1 MLEQQ
6 HSLALYHAPVSTC
19 SQRVRMGLIEKG
31 LSWEDRQLSLA
42 KQEHL
47 SPAFLQINPNGLVP
61 ALVHNG
67 LVVADSTVILEYLE
81 DVFPNVPLRP
91 TDPHER
97 ARMRMWQQYID
108 EVPNNRIYAS
118 ACPADSYQF
127 CPRCA
132 EEDLDFHGV
141 SYWRRAHL
149 LPGVDHCSKHSV
161 SLVIAKHM
169 KSLICQPAYAEVVR
183 AAIAEDESEQY
194 FSSAFIH
201 RFTVLS
207 DLALQ
212 ARAPLS
218 PAVIT
223 RILLSRSNTLLGTE
237 RSILTKTVIEKFPAS
252 WLKRHFPLIFKKPT
266 GARFS
271 AVDEVLR
278 SSRNAYRT
286 KLYLLAMSLLWDDPD
301 DAINACL
308 QEATVHT
315 SGFHESGANLA
326 LKDVLMGESINKSC
340 RRYGVH
346 LRDFEF
352 AFQKFLEDIRPVAHS
367 YATRLLTPT
376 EN

>member
-1 MLEQQ
+1 MYTNIPSPLPDECLRGYGSRISAVNSQPINRLDKLLP
-6 HSLALYHAPVSTC
+6 SLAEIT
-19 SQRVRMGLIEKG
+19 G
-31 LSWEDRQLSLA
+31 LSI
-42 KQEHL
+42 EHFIYHHTHL
-47 SPAFLQINPNGLVP
+47 GYQRFVNGDFFQIDIGSHPDL
-61 ALVHNG
+61 L
-67 LVVADSTVILEYLE
+67 T
-81 DVFPNVPLRP
+81 
-91 TDPHER
+91 
-97 ARMRMWQQYID
+97 
-108 EVPNNRIYAS
+108 NNRIYAS

-149 LPGVDHCSKHSV
+149 LPGVDHCSKHTV
-161 SLVIAKHM
+161 SLVIAKQM
-169 KSLICQPAYAEVVR
+169 RPLRWQPAYAEVIR
-183 AAIAEDESEQY
+183 TAIPEDESAQY

-201 RFTVLS
+201 RFTILS

-212 ARAPLS
+212 ARIPFS

-223 RILLSRSNTLLGTE
+223 RILVSRSNKLLGTE
-237 RSILTKTVIEKFPAS
+237 RSILTKFVIEKFPAS
-252 WLKRHFPLIFKKPT
+252 WLKRHFPLIFNKHS

-286 KLYLLAMSLLWDDPD
+286 KLYLLAMSVLWDDPD
-301 DAINACL
+301 EAINACL

-315 SGFHESGANLA
+315 SGFHESGAYLA
-326 LKDVLMGESINKSC
+326 LKNVLMGESINKSC

-352 AFQKFLEDIRPVAHS
+352 AFQKFLKDIRPVAHS
-367 YATRLLTPT
+367 YVTSLQMSSGELALSPRGRDVR
-376 EN
+376 

>member
-1 MLEQQ
+1 MYTNIPSPLPDECLRGFGSRISAMNSQPLNRLDKLLP
-6 HSLALYHAPVSTC
+6 SLVEIT
-19 SQRVRMGLIEKG
+19 G
-31 LSWEDRQLSLA
+31 LSI
-42 KQEHL
+42 EHFIYHHTHL
-47 SPAFLQINPNGLVP
+47 GYQRFVNGDFFQNDIGTHPDL
-61 ALVHNG
+61 L
-67 LVVADSTVILEYLE
+67 T
-81 DVFPNVPLRP
+81 
-91 TDPHER
+91 
-97 ARMRMWQQYID
+97 
-108 EVPNNRIYAS
+108 NNRIYAS

-132 EEDLDFHGV
+132 AEDLDFHGV

-169 KSLICQPAYAEVVR
+169 KSLIWQPAYAEVVR

-266 GARFS
+266 DARFS

-352 AFQKFLEDIRPVAHS
+352 AFKKFLKDIRPVAHA
-367 YATRLLTPT
+367 YATKLQVSSNERNFVPGGRVVG
-376 EN
+376 